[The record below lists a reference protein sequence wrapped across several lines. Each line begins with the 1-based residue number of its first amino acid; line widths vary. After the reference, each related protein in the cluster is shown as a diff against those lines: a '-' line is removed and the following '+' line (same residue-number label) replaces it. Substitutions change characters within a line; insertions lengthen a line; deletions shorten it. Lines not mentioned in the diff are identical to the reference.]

1 MLTSKQRAYLR
12 SLANSA
18 ETILQVGKEGISE
31 NLIKQVDDALTARE
45 LIKGRVLEN
54 SLLTAR
60 GAAEELA
67 VAARCEVVQVIGSK
81 FVLYRMQHDK
91 SKRKIELVKAKR
103 SV

>member
-45 LIKGRVLEN
+45 LIKGKVLE
-54 SLLTAR
+54 TAPGFAR
-60 GAAEELA
+60 EIAAQLA
-67 VAARCEVVQVIGSK
+67 EATGSEVVQVIGMR
-81 FVLYRMQHDK
+81 FVLFRRNLK
-91 SKRKIELVKAKR
+91 NPKISLKKDDVR
-103 SV
+103 

>member
-45 LIKGRVLEN
+45 LIKGKVLE
-54 SLLTAR
+54 TAPGFAGEIAGQPCPAGR
-60 GAAEELA
+60 GH
-67 VAARCEVVQVIGSK
+67 RQ
-81 FVLYRMQHDK
+81 
-91 SKRKIELVKAKR
+91 
-103 SV
+103 

>member
-45 LIKGRVLEN
+45 LIKGKVLE
-54 SLLTAR
+54 TAP
-60 GAAEELA
+60 GFAGEIADQLAEA
-67 VAARCEVVQVIGSK
+67 TGSEVVQVIGMR
-81 FVLYRMQHDK
+81 FVLFRRNLK
-91 SKRKIELVKAKR
+91 NPKISLKKDDVR
-103 SV
+103 

>member
-45 LIKGRVLEN
+45 LIKGKVLE
-54 SLLTAR
+54 TAP
-60 GAAEELA
+60 GFVGEIAAQLA
-67 VAARCEVVQVIGSK
+67 QATGSEVVQVIGMR
-81 FVLYRMQHDK
+81 FVLFRRNLK
-91 SKRKIELVKAKR
+91 NPKISLKKDDVR
-103 SV
+103 